1 MSRVGVEL
9 AVTGVGVV
17 SPWGDTAEAAAAAGG
32 AAMPGADRWFDHR
45 ERLGP
50 RGYKYLPAA
59 AQYAL
64 AAARAA
70 LADGGR
76 PDAVPA
82 DRRGLLLATGAGL
95 ASLFDAMDATVA
107 GDGGAAHLSPATA
120 PYFAVNV
127 LGNRLAAE
135 LELKGFAL
143 TVATA
148 RTAAADALST
158 GALAL
163 AAGRCDT
170 LVLAAAEE
178 PLPAARGGGGEQGAA
193 AFTLEPL
200 AAARARGTRVH
211 GTLRA
216 RSLFVPPSAL
226 RDSAGRERA
235 AAHLTAAL
243 ADLLLDPAGGPPVPV
258 SPGLDLDRDRDRDLV
273 FDPDPGLDPGLDLVL
288 DLDESAVGEAV
299 ALAVAGAASGG
310 GPRATG
316 PRLAMPSGAPEIA
329 HPPGTHRVGCLG
341 PAFALAHAVT
351 SPDGPD
357 RLVVCATGAGHVAL
371 VRVSPAR
378 PSRLTTQEPSHAE
391 VA

>member
-1 MSRVGVEL
+1 M
-9 AVTGVGVV
+9 TGVGVV
-17 SPWGDTAEAAAAAGG
+17 SPWGDTAEVAAAAGG
-32 AAMPGADRWFDHR
+32 AAMPGAERWFDHR

-107 GDGGAAHLSPATA
+107 EDGGAAHLSPATA

-200 AAARARGTRVH
+200 AAARARGARVH

-216 RSLFVPPSAL
+216 RSLFVPPGAL

-235 AAHLTAAL
+235 AAYLTAAL
-243 ADLLLDPAGGPPVPV
+243 ADLLLGPAGGPPVPV
-258 SPGLDLDRDRDRDLV
+258 SPDL
-273 FDPDPGLDPGLDLVL
+273 GLVL
-288 DLDESAVGEAV
+288 DLDLGESAVGEAV
-299 ALAVAGAASGG
+299 ALAVAGAVPGD
-310 GPRATG
+310 GPPATG
-316 PRLAMPSGAPEIA
+316 PRLPVPSGAPEIA
-329 HPPGTHRVGCLG
+329 HSPGAHRVGCLG
-341 PAFALAHAVT
+341 PAFAVAHAVT

>member
-17 SPWGDTAEAAAAAGG
+17 SPWGDTAEVAAAAGG

-107 GDGGAAHLSPATA
+107 EDGGAAHLSPATA

-178 PLPAARGGGGEQGAA
+178 PLPAERGGGGEQGAA

-200 AAARARGTRVH
+200 AAARARAARVH

-216 RSLFVPPSAL
+216 RSLFVPPGAL

-235 AAHLTAAL
+235 AAYLTEAL
-243 ADLLLDPAGGPPVPV
+243 ADLLLGPAGGPPVPV
-258 SPGLDLDRDRDRDLV
+258 SRDLDLDI
-273 FDPDPGLDPGLDLVL
+273 VL
-288 DLDESAVGEAV
+288 DLDDSAVGEAV
-299 ALAVAGAASGG
+299 ALAVAGAAPGAG
-310 GPRATG
+310 LPATG
-316 PRLAMPSGAPEIA
+316 PRLPMPSGGPEIA

-357 RLVVCATGAGHVAL
+357 RLVVSATGAGHVAL

>member
-17 SPWGDTAEAAAAAGG
+17 SPWGDTAEVAAAAGG

-107 GDGGAAHLSPATA
+107 EDGGAAHLSPATA

-163 AAGRCDT
+163 AVGRCDT

-178 PLPAARGGGGEQGAA
+178 PLPAERGGGGEQGAA

-200 AAARARGTRVH
+200 AAARARGARVH

-216 RSLFVPPSAL
+216 RSLFVPPGAL

-235 AAHLTAAL
+235 AAYLSEAL
-243 ADLLLDPAGGPPVPV
+243 ADLLLGPAGGPPVPV
-258 SPGLDLDRDRDRDLV
+258 SRDLDLDIDIV
-273 FDPDPGLDPGLDLVL
+273 LDIVLDL

-299 ALAVAGAASGG
+299 ALAVAGAAPGA
-310 GPRATG
+310 GPPATG
-316 PRLAMPSGAPEIA
+316 PRLPTPSGGPGIA
-329 HPPGTHRVGCLG
+329 HSPGTHRVGCLG

-351 SPDGPD
+351 SPAGPD